1 MGYYVTISHR
11 CGSPLHNY
19 LSYLLQVFKKER
31 FYISSLPDGYNVVF
45 DLYPAQ
51 KV

>member
-1 MGYYVTISHR
+1 MGYSVAISHR
-11 CGSPLHNY
+11 CDSPLYNY
-19 LSYLLQVFKKER
+19 LAYLLAVFKKER
-31 FYISSLPDGYNVVF
+31 FYVPYVPYGHNAVF